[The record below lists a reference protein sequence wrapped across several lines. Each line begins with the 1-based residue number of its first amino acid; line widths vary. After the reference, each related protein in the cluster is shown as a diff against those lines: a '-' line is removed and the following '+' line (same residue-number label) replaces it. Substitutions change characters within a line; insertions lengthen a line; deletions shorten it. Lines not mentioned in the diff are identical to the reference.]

1 MVWTTGN
8 GQHNYRHDEL
18 RTMID
23 LTRDEVRE
31 QREFEVVIDDF
42 GFKGEGYVRL
52 ADGWLSVPGALPG
65 EKVRVR
71 VEPGQPPRSRR
82 VFAQVEEV
90 LDASSQR
97 QDPRCERD
105 AICRG
110 CQLRHLTVAAEL
122 EFKVRT
128 VREVIER
135 YAGLDEGEQPDIEVV
150 TPQPIARGDSFRIR
164 SRLTYQR
171 RGDEFELGLRT
182 PVREGLITMHDCP
195 ALTRPVQ
202 RLVATVTESLE
213 SLQTLPVDEVMVEE
227 AGDDALGVRQIAVA
241 APFYGVG
248 LIDVELTEAED
259 EEHFESFIERGV
271 VAQWLEKL
279 AQALPEKVGVAV
291 HSGSFRR
298 HIGGPQRIRIPIDKW
313 QMEVGFDDWFHAT
326 LEPAEVVYAKTLE
339 WLDLGREDRLLDL
352 GCGTGTISLMT
363 SEEVEEVVGL
373 DANPASIEAAE
384 LNAVA
389 HGRENVRFVVGGW
402 EKAVRELAMDGVRF
416 TVATINP
423 MREPLGHRPLAFL
436 EILGVERL
444 VYLGPSPEAAS
455 KDIGL
460 LREMGWKI
468 RRLGAGNLHPATY
481 HTMLMAYLERS
492 GDTDGGDE

>member
-1 MVWTTGN
+1 
-8 GQHNYRHDEL
+8 
-18 RTMID
+18 MIEQ
-23 LTRDEVRE
+23 TREDIR
-31 QREFEVVIDDF
+31 QSGEFEVVIDDF

-65 EKVRVR
+65 ERVRVR

-82 VFAQVEEV
+82 VFAQVQEV
-90 LDASSQR
+90 LKAAPQR
-97 QDPRCERD
+97 QDPRCRRD
-105 AICRG
+105 AVCRG
-110 CQLRHLTVAAEL
+110 CQLRHLTIAAEL

-135 YAGLDEGEQPDIEVV
+135 YAGLAEENQPQIEVV
-150 TPQPIARGDSFRIR
+150 TPQPIARGDAFRIR
-164 SRLTYQR
+164 SRLTYLR
-171 RGDEFELGLRT
+171 RGDDFELGLRT
-182 PVREGLITMHDCP
+182 PVQQELITMHDCP

-202 RLVATVTESLE
+202 RLVAAVTESLE
-213 SLQTLPVDEVMVEE
+213 SAPTLPPDELMVDE
-227 AGDDALGVRQIAVA
+227 ALGVRHIAVA

-248 LIDVELTEAED
+248 LVNVEFTEAED
-259 EEHFESFIERGV
+259 EEHFQRFVDSDII
-271 VAQWLEKL
+271 ADWLARL
-279 AQALPEKVGVAV
+279 AENVPDKVGVAV
-291 HSGSFRR
+291 HSGAFRR
-298 HIGGPQRIRIPIDKW
+298 HIAGPERIRIPIDKW

-326 LEPAEVVYAKTLE
+326 LEPAEVVYAKMLE
-339 WLDLGREDRLLDL
+339 WLDLEEEDRLLDL

-363 SEEVEEVVGL
+363 SERVEEVVGL
-373 DANPASIEAAE
+373 DVNPASIEAAE

-402 EKAVRELAMDGVRF
+402 EKAVRELAMNDVRF

-436 EILGVERL
+436 EVLGVERL

-460 LREMGWKI
+460 LREMGWEI
-468 RRLGAGNLHPATY
+468 RHLGAGNLHPATY
-481 HTMLMAYLERS
+481 HTMLMAYLERP
-492 GDTDGGDE
+492 GDTDDSDDRSEI